1 MEKLACHDYGPC
13 PCTVVPCSADAYVI
27 TPTVIDGDGSKPLN
41 TVRVF
46 SKASNRLLRTFH
58 VPWCAL
64 QTAQPV
70 MVP

>member
-1 MEKLACHDYGPC
+1 L
-13 PCTVVPCSADAYVI
+13 VPCSADAYII

-41 TVRVF
+41 TVKVF
-46 SKASNRLLRTFH
+46 SKATNRVLRTFH